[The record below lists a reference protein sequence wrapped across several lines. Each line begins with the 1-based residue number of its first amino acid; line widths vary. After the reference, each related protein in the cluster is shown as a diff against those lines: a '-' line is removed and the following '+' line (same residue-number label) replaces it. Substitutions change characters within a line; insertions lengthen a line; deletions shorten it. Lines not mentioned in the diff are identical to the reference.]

1 MWQVGLAARS
11 AKPTCGWHDAIDVYR
26 CGGVSTL
33 AIAFGKV
40 SG

>member
-1 MWQVGLAARS
+1 MAEHRNDS
-11 AKPTCGWHDAIDVYR
+11 SHDVPAFRVRRDYR

>member
-1 MWQVGLAARS
+1 MVCPAVLPLMRLD
-11 AKPTCGWHDAIDVYR
+11 CGDAYR